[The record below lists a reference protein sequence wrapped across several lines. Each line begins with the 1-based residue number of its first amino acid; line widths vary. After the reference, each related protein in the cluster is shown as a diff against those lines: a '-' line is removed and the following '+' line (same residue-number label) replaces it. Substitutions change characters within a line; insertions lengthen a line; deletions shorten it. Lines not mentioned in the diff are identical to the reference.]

1 MFLVDGLC
9 PFPGGAERALL
20 NTIRLLPKEKYR
32 CSLALL
38 SSLDPINSYND
49 LPCPLYEFPLR
60 RSYDW
65 NAMKMA
71 ARLRRFIRT
80 ERVSLVH
87 TFFETSD
94 LWGGLVAKLSGCPVL
109 VSSRRDMGIMRSAK
123 HQLAYRLMNAWVDLV
138 ISVSEEVRKFC
149 IRQDGLKPSRVVTL
163 YNGVEL
169 ERIDA
174 ANETEGLR
182 ASFGLERA
190 SHLVITVANI
200 RQVKG
205 IDTFICA
212 ARIVRREFPNVL
224 FGIIGFPEEKEH
236 LEELEE
242 LTRSLGL
249 TRHVQFLGATEKV
262 FSLLKLS
269 DVFCLLS
276 RSEGFSNALLEAM
289 ACGLPCVA
297 TRAGGNCEVLED
309 NQTGFLVPPEDAAAA
324 ADRISLLLRER
335 ELAQRMG
342 AAARQAVKARFT
354 MQAMAEQLANLY
366 ESLLSGKRS

>member
-1 MFLVDGLC
+1 MFLADSLC
-9 PFPGGAERALL
+9 PFPGGAERVLL
-20 NTIRLLPKEKYR
+20 NTIRLLPKERYR
-32 CSLALL
+32 CSLGLL
-38 SSLDPINSYND
+38 SSLDPLNGYND

-71 ARLRRFIRT
+71 ARLRRFIRS
-80 ERVSLVH
+80 EQVSLVH

-109 VSSRRDMGIMRSAK
+109 VSSRRDMGIMRSPK
-123 HQLAYRLMNAWVDLV
+123 HRLGYRIMNAWVDLV

-149 IRQDGLKPSRVVTL
+149 IRQDGLKPNKVVTL

-169 ERIDA
+169 EKIDA

-182 ASFGLERA
+182 ASFGLEGA

-200 RQVKG
+200 RHVKG
-205 IDTFICA
+205 IDTFIRS

-224 FGIIGFPEEKEH
+224 FGVIGFPEEKEH
-236 LEELEE
+236 LEQLEE

-249 TRHVQFLGATEKV
+249 TEHVKFLGATEKV
-262 FSLLKLS
+262 FSLLKCS

-276 RSEGFSNALLEAM
+276 RSEGLSNALLEAM

-297 TRAGGNCEVLED
+297 TGVGGNCEVLEN
-309 NQTGFLVPPEDAAAA
+309 NQTGFLIPPGDVTAA
-324 ADRISLLLRER
+324 ADRISHLLRER

-342 AAARQAVKARFT
+342 AAARQVIKIRFT
-354 MQAMAEQLANLY
+354 MQAMTEQLVNLY
-366 ESLLSGKRS
+366 ESLLSGRRF